1 MRRSKASPESRE
13 NYVPNEVSLSER
25 VINKVLI
32 AFLLCYG
39 AYGVYSGSLYLP
51 LGRGEVTLEGN
62 AVYFGFASLIL
73 GAIYFLVEIIDH
85 YDTRDNEFTY
95 KRIRAAIRGL
105 AVLILLFTCAISFA
119 LKNEI

>member
-1 MRRSKASPESRE
+1 MRRSKVSSESSE

-32 AFLLCYG
+32 VFLLCYG
-39 AYGVYSGSLYLP
+39 AYGVYNGSLYLP

-85 YDTRDNEFTY
+85 YDKRDNEFTY